1 MEEEKQTKILI
12 VDDEEANLKYMST
25 LISRYGYIFDA
36 ARNGIEAIE
45 KTKKIN
51 PDIILLDIL
60 MPEMD
65 GIEACKRLKED
76 PETRHIPII
85 VLTALED
92 KETKIESLKAGA
104 NDFLSKPVDNMELI
118 ARIKNFLQLKNLEEI
133 KKNNEILTGTIKAI
147 EIAKREWEQTMDCI
161 NDIVILIDAS
171 DNIIRCNKILTA
183 LTGRSYSELLNR
195 KWQDVFKES
204 GFSYKISSS
213 GSIEYYHPGG
223 RYFNYDIYYVKNLGT
238 ASTYTAVITL
248 QDITDR
254 KKREEERERT
264 EEELKKSK
272 EMLEAHHKE
281 LEKAYAELKAAQSQI
296 LQQEKMASIGQLA
309 AGIAHEVN
317 NPVGFIMSNLSS
329 LQKYVSRLSEFIDV
343 QTETIKKLSGDG
355 KILNAITE
363 SRKSL
368 KVDYIIDDL
377 GNLIRESLDGAERV
391 KKIVQDLKSFSR
403 IDEAE
408 WKMAD
413 INAGIESTINM
424 VWNELK
430 YKATVKKEYGDI
442 PLTKCNPG
450 QLNQVF
456 MNMLIN
462 AAHAIEKQGEITV
475 KTWHGSGFI
484 YISISDTGK
493 GIPSENL
500 NRIFEPFFTTK
511 EVGKGTG
518 LGLSIAYDIVK
529 KHNGDITVESK
540 AGKGSA
546 FTIKIPVVER

>member
-1 MEEEKQTKILI
+1 
-12 VDDEEANLKYMST
+12 
-25 LISRYGYIFDA
+25 
-36 ARNGIEAIE
+36 
-45 KTKKIN
+45 
-51 PDIILLDIL
+51 
-60 MPEMD
+60 
-65 GIEACKRLKED
+65 
-76 PETRHIPII
+76 
-85 VLTALED
+85 
-92 KETKIESLKAGA
+92 ES
-104 NDFLSKPVDNMELI
+104 
-118 ARIKNFLQLKNLEEI
+118 Q
-133 KKNNEILTGTIKAI
+133 
-147 EIAKREWEQTMDCI
+147 
-161 NDIVILIDAS
+161 
-171 DNIIRCNKILTA
+171 
-183 LTGRSYSELLNR
+183 
-195 KWQDVFKES
+195 
-204 GFSYKISSS
+204 
-213 GSIEYYHPGG
+213 
-223 RYFNYDIYYVKNLGT
+223 
-238 ASTYTAVITL
+238 
-248 QDITDR
+248 
-254 KKREEERERT
+254 
-264 EEELKKSK
+264 
-272 EMLEAHHKE
+272 HKE

-309 AGIAHEVN
+309 AGIAHEIN
-317 NPVGFIMSNLSS
+317 NPVGFVMSNLGS
-329 LQKYVSRLSEFIDV
+329 LQKYADKLSEFIKA
-343 QTETIKKLSGDG
+343 QTEAIGELGVKSSEFGEIQKKVDEF
-355 KILNAITE
+355 K
-363 SRKSL
+363 KSL
-368 KVDYIIDDL
+368 KIDYIIDDL

-484 YISISDTGK
+484 YILISDTGK